1 MSEPLTFEE
10 RLAELPGKQARFV
23 EEYLIDL
30 NAMAAA
36 KRAGYSERSAKTYGA
51 KLIAKPN
58 VMAAIE
64 AAQAARSERTRINSD
79 WVLNR
84 LADEAEADL
93 ADIFD
98 DDMNLKPIH
107 DWPDIWRKGLVAGV
121 DVEELYEG
129 RGEDREHI
137 GRVHKVKLSDRIKR
151 IELIGKHVMV
161 QAFRD
166 QIGLGGPDGGPVKT
180 VTADMTPQE
189 AAEAYA
195 ATLDGEGK

>member
-161 QAFRD
+161 QAFKD
-166 QIGLGGPDGGPVKT
+166 QIDASGTITLNVSRED
-180 VTADMTPQE
+180 
-189 AAEAYA
+189 AE
-195 ATLDGEGK
+195 L

>member
-1 MSEPLTFEE
+1 MTDTPTFEDL
-10 RLAELPGKQARFV
+10 LAALPGKQARFV

-30 NAMAAA
+30 NGSAAA
-36 KRAGYSERSAKTYGA
+36 IRAGYSPKTSRVYAA
-51 KLIAKPN
+51 KLLTKPAIQ
-58 VMAAIE
+58 AAI
-64 AAQAARSERTRINSD
+64 AAGKAARSERTQVTAD

-84 LADEAEADL
+84 LTDEAEADL

-98 DDMNLKPIH
+98 DNMNLKPVH

-129 RGEDREHI
+129 RGESRECV

-161 QAFRD
+161 QAFKD
-166 QIGLGGPDGGPVKT
+166 QIDASGTITLNVSRED
-180 VTADMTPQE
+180 
-189 AAEAYA
+189 AE
-195 ATLDGEGK
+195 L